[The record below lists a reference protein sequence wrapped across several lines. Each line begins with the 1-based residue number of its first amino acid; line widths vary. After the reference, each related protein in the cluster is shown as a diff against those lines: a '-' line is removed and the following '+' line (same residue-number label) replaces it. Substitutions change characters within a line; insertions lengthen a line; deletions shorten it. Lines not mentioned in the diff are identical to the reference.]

1 MAIGAAIGGSALLG
15 AVSSNKA
22 AKAQKSAANNQLAL
36 QREMYDQTR
45 DDLSPYREGGQDAVT
60 AQNYL
65 LGLSTDN
72 RMSDGSNYSFET
84 SPGYQF
90 NLEQGLNAIDAS
102 AATKGGLLSGATLK
116 AAQEYGSGLASDE
129 YWKNL
134 NALSGLSGMGQSAAA
149 GTANANLSYGNA
161 GSSAIGAAGN
171 AASAAYTGTANSL
184 TSGVQDYLGYSTLN
198 NYLTKSLA
206 QQAANK

>member
-1 MAIGAAIGGSALLG
+1 MPDPATAVIGGSAVLG

-45 DDLSPYREGGQDAVT
+45 EDLTPYREGGQDAVT

-116 AAQEYGSGLASDE
+116 AAQEYGSGLASNE

-171 AASAAYTGTANSL
+171 ASAAGAVGTANAFN
-184 TSGVQDYLGYSTLN
+184 SGVNNYLGYTTMQ
-198 NYLTKSLA
+198 NYLAK
-206 QQAANK
+206 K